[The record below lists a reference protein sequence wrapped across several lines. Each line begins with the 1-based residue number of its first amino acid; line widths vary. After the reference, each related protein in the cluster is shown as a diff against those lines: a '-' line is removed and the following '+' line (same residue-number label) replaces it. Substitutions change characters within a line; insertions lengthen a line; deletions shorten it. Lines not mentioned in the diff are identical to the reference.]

1 MKLILQDDVIPMM
14 IVYACIG
21 VVLAIVELITIV
33 LACAY
38 IAQITRK
45 INREDKMWRHGTADH
60 NNDQD
65 CTDALNRGETMC

>member
-1 MKLILQDDVIPMM
+1 MIPMM

-21 VVLAIVELITIV
+21 VVLAILELITVV

-45 INREDKMWRHGTADH
+45 QRREDKMWRHGTADH
-60 NNDQD
+60 NNEPE
-65 CTDALNRGETMC
+65 CTDGLNAGETMC